1 MTELAS
7 HLVKLDRER
16 WCLKT
21 RREHGV
27 VELAANDESIDK
39 NRVRTRIIGELLESL
54 SESRKIMLDQN
65 KDLKT
70 RERWT
75 QLHMSTS
82 QTLNT
87 VLRDLHMR
95 DWEERLKVIEEYNGR
110 KTKSI
115 EHENPDFK
123 TSGL

>member
-1 MTELAS
+1 
-7 HLVKLDRER
+7 
-16 WCLKT
+16 
-21 RREHGV
+21 
-27 VELAANDESIDK
+27 LAADDESIDESS
-39 NRVRTRIIGELLESL
+39 VRTRIIGGLLESL
-54 SESRKIMLDQN
+54 AESRRIMLDQN

-87 VLRDLHMR
+87 VLRDLQMR
-95 DWEERLKVIEEYNGR
+95 DWEERLKVIEEFRGR
-110 KTKSI
+110 KTKNM
-115 EHENPDFK
+115 EHENPDVK